1 MNQGF
6 GNYFTSEAVPGAL
19 PQHQNS
25 PQKLNLH
32 LYAEQI
38 SGSAFT
44 RLRHQNFKS
53 WVYRL
58 KPSVSHTQIFTQA
71 AFNWLQPI
79 IKPMA
84 PNPLRWSPPTSP
96 TKSCDF
102 MNGLFHIA
110 SSGDLN
116 HVYWYDFNESMTNC
130 YFSNYD
136 GELLFIPYHGSIQI
150 MTEFGELSASPEQ
163 IIVIPRGIH
172 FQIINPTHSKGY
184 LAENG
189 GTPFKLPELGTIGAN
204 GLAHPRHFNYPNACF
219 EDKQGNFIQ
228 YTKFQGQLWQK
239 TIEHSP
245 LNVVAWHGNYLPYH
259 YDLKLF
265 NSINSV
271 SYDHIDPSIY
281 TVLTSESEIPG
292 VANLDFVIFPRRWSV
307 AEHSFRLPY
316 FHRNIMSELM
326 GLINGQYDAKGKD
339 FSAGGVSIHNQM
351 TPHGPDFQSWKQEID
366 AVHEPNLLDNTL
378 AFMLESNQIWQV
390 TEQAMILNQLQQD
403 YSKCWQDF
411 PSGKI

>member
-19 PQHQNS
+19 PQQQNS
-25 PQKLNLH
+25 PQQLNYQ

-44 RLRHQNFKS
+44 RLRHQNLKS

-58 KPSVSHTQIFTQA
+58 KPSVAHTTNFTQTS
-71 AFNWLQPI
+71 FNWLQKI
-79 IKPMA
+79 TKPMP
-84 PNPLRWSPPTSP
+84 PNPLRWSPPLTQ
-96 TKSCDF
+96 TQSCHF

-110 SSGDLN
+110 SSGEDN
-116 HVYWYDFNESMTNC
+116 HVYWYDFNEPMKDC

-136 GELLFIPYHGSIQI
+136 AEFLFIPYHGSIQI
-150 MTEFGELSASPEQ
+150 MTEFGELVANPEE
-163 IIVIPRGIH
+163 IIVIPRGVY
-172 FQIINPTHSKGY
+172 FQVKNSTHCKGY

-189 GTPFKLPELGTIGAN
+189 GAPFKLPELGIIGAN
-204 GLAHPRHFNYPNACF
+204 GLAHPRHFNYPKASF
-219 EDKQGNFIQ
+219 EDKKGQFVQ

-259 YDLKLF
+259 YNLKLF

-292 VANLDFVIFPRRWSV
+292 IANLDFVIFPRRWSV

-316 FHRNIMSELM
+316 FHRNVMSELM
-326 GLINGQYDAKGKD
+326 GLIKGQYDAKGKD
-339 FSAGGVSIHNQM
+339 FSVGGVSIHNQM
-351 TPHGPDFQSWKQEID
+351 TPHGPDVQSWKQEINALD
-366 AVHEPNLLDNTL
+366 EPCRIDNTL

-390 TEQAMILNQLQQD
+390 TEQAMILKQMQKD
-403 YSKCWQDF
+403 YSNCWRDF